1 MDFDLNISSDIDL
14 LEGLFQIDMIVFLV
28 IDLVGVNDFK
38 YNIKLKRLGG
48 VRYRLFRIVER
59 ILFDDLMI
67 KEGMKDFE
75 QLIIGSER

>member
-1 MDFDLNISSDIDL
+1 
-14 LEGLFQIDMIVFLV
+14 MIVFLV

-38 YNIKLKRLGG
+38 YNVKLKRLGG

-75 QLIIGSER
+75 

>member
-1 MDFDLNISSDIDL
+1 
-14 LEGLFQIDMIVFLV
+14 MIVFLV

-48 VRYRLFRIVER
+48 VRLFRIVER

-75 QLIIGSER
+75 